1 MVFYNQHVFFEV
13 IPYLQRLGIAVSR
26 DFSAAVCE
34 FTRHSVFDLDG
45 AVPAGMEYDPFEM
58 GKAAGAAMTE
68 HLTHTQPL
76 LGKLIRGTW
85 CDGNTIRNI

>member
-1 MVFYNQHVFFEV
+1 
-13 IPYLQRLGIAVSR
+13 
-26 DFSAAVCE
+26 
-34 FTRHSVFDLDG
+34 
-45 AVPAGMEYDPFEM
+45 MEYDPFEM